1 MNAPAEFVHRF
12 DAEFAG
18 IVGGSQPEWL
28 RKRRRQALAR
38 FQRAG
43 LPTTR
48 QEDWKYTSL
57 AALERTQFGAGE
69 GVGQIDVPV
78 TALDRLNAYRL
89 VFLDG
94 RLQPGWSV
102 IRDLPEGLILM
113 PLEQALL
120 ESRPA
125 AMEFL
130 GRLTEEGEPLSDFN
144 AALWRDGVFHELGR
158 GIRLSRPIHLI
169 SMGRPGGASQLRHLL
184 VLGEGSRATLIEQSL
199 SGRQGVQLTNSVVEC
214 VLGAQ
219 AQLTHIAVQEEDDQA
234 FHIARTAAQLGA
246 GSRYAGLS
254 LAAGGALTRHDI
266 VIRLD
271 GEGAECILNGLT
283 LGQGRRHADH
293 HTFVD
298 HRLPGGISRQLY
310 KNVLRDR
317 SRAVFNGRVRVAPG
331 AVKTDARQVN
341 RNLLLSKDVEADS
354 KPQLE
359 IFADDVKC
367 SHGSATGGLDAEQLF
382 YLRSRGLAEASARA
396 LLIYAFAAEVLTAV
410 ADPAVSA
417 ALDAWLRD
425 KLEVSDER

>member
-1 MNAPAEFVHRF
+1 VNTPAEFVHRF

-18 IVGGSQPEWL
+18 IVGGPQPEWL

-38 FQRAG
+38 FQHAG

-57 AALERTQFGAGE
+57 AALDRAQFGVGE
-69 GVGQIDVPV
+69 EVGHIGAPLTV
-78 TALDRLNAYRL
+78 LDRLHAYRL
-89 VFLDG
+89 VFSGG
-94 RLQPGWSV
+94 RLQPERSS
-102 IRDLPEGLILM
+102 IRNLPDGLTLM
-113 PLEQALL
+113 SLGRALS
-120 ESRPA
+120 ESTPA
-125 AMEFL
+125 AVEFL

-144 AALWRDGVFHELGR
+144 TALWRDGVFLEVGR
-158 GIRLSRPIHLI
+158 GMRLNRPIHLVQT
-169 SMGRPGGASQLRHLL
+169 GTSQLRHLL
-184 VLGEGSRATLIEQSL
+184 VLGEDSRVTLIDQSL
-199 SGRQGVQLTNSVVEC
+199 SGGQGVQFTNSVVEC
-214 VLGAQ
+214 VLGAR
-219 AQLTHIAVQEEDDQA
+219 AQLTHIAVQEENDQA
-234 FHIARTAAQLGA
+234 FHIARTVAELGT

-271 GEGAECILNGLT
+271 GEGAECTVNGLT

-317 SRAVFNGRVRVAPG
+317 SRAVFSGRVRVAPG
-331 AVKTDARQVN
+331 AVRTDARQVN
-341 RNLLLSKDVEADS
+341 RNLLLSTDAEADS

-367 SHGSATGGLDAEQLF
+367 SHGSATGGLDTEQLF
-382 YLRSRGLAEASARA
+382 YLRSRGLAEVSARA
-396 LLIYAFAAEVLTAV
+396 LLIHAFAAEVLMAV
-410 ADPAVSA
+410 ADPAVKM
-417 ALDAWLRD
+417 ALDTWLRD